1 MPQTRAAQ
9 AESRMAAPLRML
21 AAVLV
26 GLCAWATPA
35 AHAAEVVSRV
45 VDVRG
50 EAQARLP
57 DAEPRTLQ
65 IGSEVHVGD
74 RVTTGPDA
82 QVRLGF
88 DDNTQVYLGAR
99 GELVVDQFESRGEEP
114 AFVATISKGVFRAVT
129 GLIAKLRPQSVRFVT
144 PVSTIGI
151 RGTHFGGEVGESS
164 ATIVLLEP
172 ETAGT
177 RTAIEVYNAYGR
189 VTIEEPG
196 YGTEVPDA
204 VSAPS
209 PPRRM
214 QLRAIE
220 NLLRTITNIQRMQ
233 IPRGGPR

>member
-1 MPQTRAAQ
+1 MRESAPRCGGVTQTR
-9 AESRMAAPLRML
+9 RLAPAVLLACVLAL
-21 AAVLV
+21 AASAVQ
-26 GLCAWATPA
+26 A
-35 AHAAEVVSRV
+35 AVAVARV

-57 DAEPRTLQ
+57 DAEPRGLQ
-65 IGSEVHVGD
+65 VGSEVHIGD
-74 RVTTGPDA
+74 RVTTGQDTLL
-82 QVRLGF
+82 RLGF
-88 DDNTQVYLGAR
+88 DDNTQVHLGSHS
-99 GELVVDQFESRGEEP
+99 EFVMDQFESREEEP
-114 AFVATISKGVFRAVT
+114 AFVATIGKGVFRVVT
-129 GLIAKLRPQSVRFVT
+129 GLIAKLRPQSVRIIT

-151 RGTHFGGEVGESS
+151 RGTNFGGEVAATS

-172 ETAGT
+172 ETAGQ
-177 RTAIEVYNAYGR
+177 RTGIEVYNDYGS

-204 VSAPS
+204 VSPPS

-220 NLLRTITNIQRMQ
+220 NLMRTLTNIQRIQ